1 MAKNIELYRKMNV
14 KGILMQGNFSYGGKG
29 YLDEL
34 KSYLTARLLRD
45 DTEPLND
52 LIKDFCDHYYGVSSS
67 NYIIDYINMWEDEIY
82 DKTLWL
88 YDDADSELF
97 TDELIEKGTK
107 LLQLAYVNATNDIY
121 IERIE
126 KLMLG
131 MEYAYIVRL
140 PLEAQN
146 RNELINKFYEK
157 LKQHHITEIMER
169 TSLEFS
175 INVMKNSRYTKERP
189 NWYSLYYIM
198 K

>member
-1 MAKNIELYRKMNV
+1 MRE
-14 KGILMQGNFSYGGKG
+14 
-29 YLDEL
+29 
-34 KSYLTARLLRD
+34 
-45 DTEPLND
+45 
-52 LIKDFCDHYYGVSSS
+52 VSFFK
-67 NYIIDYINMWEDEIY
+67 
-82 DKTLWL
+82 DKTEKCVIALGFFDAVHRGHVKVL
-88 YDDADSELF
+88 DACVRLAKEKNVPAMAFTFECNPVEFVSGKDD
-97 TDELIEKGTK
+97 K
-107 LLQLAYVNATNDIY
+107 LVCTYK
-121 IERIE
+121 ERIE

-175 INVMKNSRYTKERP
+175 INVMKNSRYAKERP

>member
-121 IERIE
+121 KERIE

-175 INVMKNSRYTKERP
+175 INVMKNSRYAKERP

>member
-1 MAKNIELYRKMNV
+1 MAKNIELSRKMNV
-14 KGILMQGNFSYGGKG
+14 KGILMQGYLSYGGKG

-67 NYIIDYINMWEDEIY
+67 NYINDYINMWEDEIY

-121 IERIE
+121 KERIE

>member
-1 MAKNIELYRKMNV
+1 M
-14 KGILMQGNFSYGGKG
+14 
-29 YLDEL
+29 
-34 KSYLTARLLRD
+34 KS
-45 DTEPLND
+45 
-52 LIKDFCDHYYGVSSS
+52 S
-67 NYIIDYINMWEDEIY
+67 YIIDYINMWEDEIY

-121 IERIE
+121 KERIE

-140 PLEAQN
+140 SLEAQN
-146 RNELINKFYEK
+146 RNELIDKFYEK
-157 LKQHHITEIMER
+157 IKKHHITEIMER

-175 INVMKNSRYTKERP
+175 INVMKNSRYAKERP

>member
-1 MAKNIELYRKMNV
+1 
-14 KGILMQGNFSYGGKG
+14 MQGNFSYGGKG

-121 IERIE
+121 KERIE

-140 PLEAQN
+140 PLDAQN